1 MKGNGNLSG
10 RSLKRIK
17 GLTGFVIL
25 SHLKESTFTAVKKGC
40 KVLNLV
46 CERGK
51 GLNLGEGPP
60 RIKLCYLPPGP
71 RSIKSTIRTLGGG
84 ALWDNEAPLCT
95 GGKSHKKKERERDKE
110 RERTKDR
117 KKERKK
123 GRKKERKKE
132 GKESASGVGHRSACF
147 APRFVLFCFVFF
159 AVTFRFPFSP
169 FSQRVF

>member
-10 RSLKRIK
+10 RSVKRIK

-25 SHLKESTFTAVKKGC
+25 SYLKESTFTAVKKGC

-95 GGKSHKKKERERDKE
+95 GGKSHKKKRKE
-110 RERTKDR
+110 RETKRKRERKTER
-117 KKERKK
+117 KKERKEEK
-123 GRKKERKKE
+123 NRRAE
-132 GKESASGVGHRSACF
+132 
-147 APRFVLFCFVFF
+147 
-159 AVTFRFPFSP
+159 
-169 FSQRVF
+169 